1 MSLFI
6 RNDLRLLDARL
17 EQLQQ
22 APFFREGLHS
32 YIEKMRAVVE
42 QLQQR
47 LQTLPPELVRDL
59 TYQVWTAYR
68 YLSGSVSREIP
79 YEVVYGLD
87 LALMDWVSSPPE
99 YIVTTAFLAE
109 QNYHFEGVP
118 EQFYSLTDRTLG
130 VVFDH
135 RVVQVALPQLYKHQP
150 LNNTVLYHE
159 LGHFVDEQFAISKL
173 MAMIY
178 GVRNGGQQANRSQL
192 CHAAEFF
199 ADLFAASYV
208 GEAVAVMIESM
219 APNATESFTHP
230 ATARRSQVV
239 RDFLAGTQNDIVD
252 LCNAALSALGKQSL
266 TQRFDAPDVSGCF
279 DNVRPYEIKNEREV
293 HGVLLA
299 GQTYLIGRLVNLTDL
314 WVSVD
319 EGSAIRIINDLV
331 EKSLRSRMIRT
342 RWKNVSTP

>member
-22 APFFREGLHS
+22 APFFRDGLHS
-32 YIEKMRAVVE
+32 YIEKMRAVVA
-42 QLQQR
+42 QLQLR

-118 EQFYSLTDRTLG
+118 EQFYSLADGTLG
-130 VVFDH
+130 VTFNH

-173 MAMIY
+173 MAMI
-178 GVRNGGQQANRSQL
+178 NGARSGAQPANRSQL

-208 GEAVAVMIESM
+208 GDAVAVMIESM
-219 APNATESFTHP
+219 APNASVSYTHP
-230 ATARRSQVV
+230 ATTQRSQVV
-239 RDFLAGTQNDIVD
+239 RDFLAGQQNDVVD
-252 LCNAALSALGKQSL
+252 LCNSALLALGKPALS
-266 TQRFDAPDVSGCF
+266 QRFIAPDVSGCF

-299 GQTYLIGRLVNLTDL
+299 AQRYLTNRLANLTGL
-314 WVSVD
+314 WATVD

-331 EKSLRSRMIRT
+331 EKSLRSWMIRE
-342 RWKNVSTP
+342 RWQDASTA